1 MVHVKRAVGYVQI
14 ALGIMLLFACFVAY
28 DLLST
33 QLSNQYGNV
42 IHIYRD
48 NIKNLNLS
56 LSPKEVLDNYQFV
69 AISAINAGFTIQAL
83 VLIVFL
89 LAVMMVLQGVAN
101 TRTGSDGDIPT
112 KELGKFV
119 MSLFLILYV
128 IAAAY
133 LFFFKAAPEERL
145 YAGLSLLIVLA
156 AFLGIILLINKLLK
170 RTGKKKD

>member
-33 QLSNQYGNV
+33 QLSDQYGNV

-69 AISAINAGFTIQAL
+69 SISAINAGFTIQAL
-83 VLIVFL
+83 VLVVFL

-112 KELGKFV
+112 QELGKFV
-119 MSLFLILYV
+119 ISLFLILYV

-133 LFFFKAAPEERL
+133 ILFFKAAPSERL
-145 YAGLSLLIVLA
+145 FAGLSLLIVLA
-156 AFLGIILLINKLLK
+156 AFVGIILLVNNLLK